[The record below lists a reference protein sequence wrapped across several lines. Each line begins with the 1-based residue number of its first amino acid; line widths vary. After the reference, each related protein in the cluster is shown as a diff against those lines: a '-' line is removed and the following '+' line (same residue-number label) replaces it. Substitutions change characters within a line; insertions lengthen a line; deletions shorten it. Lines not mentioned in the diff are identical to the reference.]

1 MCTCLCIWARVCEK
15 ARDFCAYQDRSFC
28 ASVFFHAW
36 GAGGFL
42 VKPRQTPGGMIHF
55 WGDFCLTF
63 SAHHGGAVSESCA
76 RTGFFACFIRRKAH
90 FFILRE
96 LAEFGYM
103 KRFCTSV
110 HSSWLVSPSWF
121 PIRSGRSWVGVGD
134 VGMEILLRY
143 RKGEY
148 SHSISPSRDDSTS
161 PGRNR

>member
-1 MCTCLCIWARVCEK
+1 MFGGIFLYLFPSRYSEAISQLGFTSAFAGILLSAR
-15 ARDFCAYQDRSFC
+15 
-28 ASVFFHAW
+28 
-36 GAGGFL
+36 AG
-42 VKPRQTPGGMIHF
+42 
-55 WGDFCLTF
+55 
-63 SAHHGGAVSESCA
+63 
-76 RTGFFACFIRRKAH
+76 

-103 KRFCTSV
+103 KRLRATFHLSR
-110 HSSWLVSPSWF
+110 LVSPFWF
-121 PIRSGRSWVGVGD
+121 PIRSGRSRVGEGD